1 MLTLKAFSV
10 QNVPLFLKNY
20 AIVISKICHIIPS
33 KTFSLYRELKG
44 KIHIFKN
51 MKAFIF
57 GVRTWKGLI
66 ILAKNIF
73 RHFIETPQHRDLKP
87 LVRPGV
93 ASGQACDVAGQA
105 SPQARRATLQGRHRL
120 RPSINPV
127 ASPKATGKSRL
138 GVTSGQAC
146 DVAGQASLQAR
157 HARRQASFLW
167 PGNSP
172 VAKNEPSVKWPTVRV
187 SPALGVRLF
196 IYLSIMAVTAR
207 VFKLQGWDS

>member
-1 MLTLKAFSV
+1 MADGAG
-10 QNVPLFLKNY
+10 VP
-20 AIVISKICHIIPS
+20 C
-33 KTFSLYRELKG
+33 
-44 KIHIFKN
+44 
-51 MKAFIF
+51 
-57 GVRTWKGLI
+57 VRRLVV
-66 ILAKNIF
+66 
-73 RHFIETPQHRDLKP
+73 ETPQHRDLKP
-87 LVRPGV
+87 LVSPGV

-120 RPSINPV
+120 RPSLNPV
-127 ASPKATGKSRL
+127 ASPKATGKSRP

-172 VAKNEPSVKWPTVRV
+172 VAKHEPSVKWPTVRV

-196 IYLSIMAVTAR
+196 IYLWHFGPKSNLGSVMNSAIFLFFISLWFTR
-207 VFKLQGWDS
+207 QGRPGYKEELLPLYIPGFH

>member
-1 MLTLKAFSV
+1 MADGAG
-10 QNVPLFLKNY
+10 VP
-20 AIVISKICHIIPS
+20 C
-33 KTFSLYRELKG
+33 
-44 KIHIFKN
+44 
-51 MKAFIF
+51 
-57 GVRTWKGLI
+57 VRRL
-66 ILAKNIF
+66 LV
-73 RHFIETPQHRDLKP
+73 ETPQHRDLKP
-87 LVRPGV
+87 LVSPGV

-127 ASPKATGKSRL
+127 ASPKATGKSRP

-172 VAKNEPSVKWPTVRV
+172 VAKHEPSVKWPTVRV
-187 SPALGVRLF
+187 SPALGVRL
-196 IYLSIMAVTAR
+196 SIMAVTAR